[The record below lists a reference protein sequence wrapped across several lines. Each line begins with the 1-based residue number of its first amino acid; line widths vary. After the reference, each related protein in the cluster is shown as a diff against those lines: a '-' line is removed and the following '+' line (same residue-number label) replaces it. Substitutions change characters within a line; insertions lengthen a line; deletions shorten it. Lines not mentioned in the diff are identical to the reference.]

1 MFCRDPGRKLIN
13 GTVLQKSCLS
23 LTTCARIQI
32 YDSVSVVLVKEIGY
46 QGGMEGH
53 LHSGYLLVSA
63 EDGPDRRH

>member
-1 MFCRDPGRKLIN
+1 MFCRDPGRILIH
-13 GTVLQKSCLS
+13 GSLLQEPFLP

-32 YDSVSVVLVKEIGY
+32 YDFVSVVLVKEVGY

-63 EDGPDRRH
+63 EDGPDRGH